1 MNCEE
6 LEDLAGALALGAAL
20 PEEVAA
26 ARAHLGTCP
35 NAHALLREL
44 TVTASLLAEAAEPV
58 EPPPRLRERILAAA
72 RAERDTAP
80 EPIPLRPALAGVAAG
95 ESRPTAAE
103 ASPPAPA
110 TTEAPRPAAQ
120 PIPIGRGRAERA
132 RAWPGWLAA
141 AAVLAVA
148 AGLGAWNI
156 QLRND
161 VSDRD
166 RQLQAQQQDVADRDL
181 RLATRQRALDAVA
194 QGGQVSLFASAQG
207 GPAEGARGFVVRPSG
222 GNGRPVV
229 WLEGLQQ
236 PGEGK
241 VYQLWAMRNGQVRPF
256 DTFQP
261 YDDGTVA
268 VELSDIDNADTL
280 AITVEPGKA
289 VQPSQPPVMTATIR
303 IARIAPSVTL
313 GLPDGM

>member
-1 MNCEE
+1 VNCEE

-26 ARAHLGTCP
+26 ARAHLATCP

-58 EPPPRLRERILAAA
+58 EPPLRLRERILAAA
-72 RAERDTAP
+72 RADRDTAP
-80 EPIPLRPALAGVAAG
+80 APIPLRPALAGVVAQ
-95 ESRPTAAE
+95 EFRPPAAE
-103 ASPPAPA
+103 APSPAPVA
-110 TTEAPRPAAQ
+110 TETPRPAAP

-132 RAWPGWLAA
+132 RTWPGWLAA

-148 AGLGAWNI
+148 AGLGTWNV
-156 QLRND
+156 QLRSD

-166 RQLQAQQQDVADRDL
+166 RQLQAQQQDVTERDL

-194 QGGQVSLFASAQG
+194 QGGQVALFASAMS
-207 GPAEGARGFVVRPSG
+207 GPAAGARGFVVRPTGGSG
-222 GNGRPVV
+222 QPVV
-229 WLEGLQQ
+229 WLEGLQR
-236 PGEGK
+236 PADGK
-241 VYQLWAMRNGQVRPF
+241 VYQLWAMRNGQARPF

-261 YDDGTVA
+261 HDDGTVA

-289 VQPSQPPVMTATIR
+289 AQPSQPPVMTATIR